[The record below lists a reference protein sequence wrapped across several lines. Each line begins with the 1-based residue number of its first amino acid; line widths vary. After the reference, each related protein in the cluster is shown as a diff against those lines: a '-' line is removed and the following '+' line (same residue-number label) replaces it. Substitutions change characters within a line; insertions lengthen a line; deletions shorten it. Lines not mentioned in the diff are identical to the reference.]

1 MNMLKFSDGCIVV
14 SKEKCDN
21 SIEWLN
27 QKPLVMDYLREHG
40 YQTVRDV
47 LKDKKKLPKYITVPV
62 MMKVL
67 FDKDNYNYTRSRPR
81 KKRY

>member
-1 MNMLKFSDGCIVV
+1 MNMIEFSNGGIVV
-14 SKEKCDN
+14 SKEKWDK

-40 YQTVRDV
+40 YQTVGEV
-47 LKDKKKLPKYITVPV
+47 LKDKKKLPKYIIRPV
-62 MMKVL
+62 LMKVF
-67 FDKDNYNYTRSRPR
+67 FDKDNYNYTRSKPR

>member
-1 MNMLKFSDGCIVV
+1 MIEFSNGGIVV

-47 LKDKKKLPKYITVPV
+47 LKDKNKLPKYIIRPV
-62 MMKVL
+62 LMKVF
-67 FDKDNYNYTRSRPR
+67 FDKDNYNYTRSKPR